1 MKKRLITAYIV
12 VGITAFTALLLLVRT
27 TSLKKQ
33 VQTAKAETTK
43 YKEKVL
49 NYQQVVSVDSL
60 VLKGNYNS
68 AINQYNTIL
77 EEIGDTNHL
86 LGVELRMAFA
96 KKIQNFS
103 SNYDSL
109 EKSTVNKDTLLNLKP
124 SSTIAVR
131 QYDSINFALEK
142 ARIQVVRLK
151 KQLQQRSFGEY
162 LKFESKKGNQMH
174 YVGQVKNHK
183 ANGIG
188 IALLDTGSRY
198 EGEWVDNERHGD
210 GVFYWSDGQYYTG
223 AYKNDKRNGLG
234 TYHWPNGEKYVGF
247 WKDDKRNGKGDF
259 YDIDGNVVT
268 SGFWKNDKLVE
279 AEKKRK
285 AK

>member
-1 MKKRLITAYIV
+1 MKKRLITAYSLV
-12 VGITAFTALLLLVRT
+12 AITALTTIALFVKT
-27 TSLKKQ
+27 GNLKKQ
-33 VQTAKAETTK
+33 VLTANEETSK

-60 VLKGNYNS
+60 VLKGQYNS
-68 AINQYNTIL
+68 AITQYNTIL
-77 EEIGDTNHL
+77 KEIGDTNHL

-96 KKIQNFS
+96 KKIQDINT
-103 SNYDSL
+103 NNDSL
-109 EKSTVNKDTLLNLKP
+109 KRRATNKDTLLNAKLP
-124 SSTIAVR
+124 SAIGVR

-142 ARIQVVRLK
+142 AKIQVVRLK

-198 EGEWVDNERHGD
+198 EGEWYNNERHGE
-210 GVFYWSDGQYYTG
+210 GSFYWSDGQYYTG
-223 AYKNDKRNGLG
+223 AYQNDKRNGLG

-259 YDIDGNVVT
+259 YNADGDIIT
-268 SGFWKNDKLVE
+268 SGFWENDKLVE
-279 AEKKRK
+279 SKKMKK